1 MTSFD
6 DFITLFTTIG
16 LIFLYAAIPAAVIVF
31 ILVRRVLRKRFSAL
45 TKGCAALYFCK
56 TDTPE
61 PTEITLSEE
70 PFLFDTGVFENIK
83 YGKIAASDEEVA
95 AAAERAGISYLL
107 DEKSCEHLTAA
118 ERRLVAAA
126 RAILTEPRKINVGRG
141 LDGVDLL
148 TVRGIE
154 LI

>member
-6 DFITLFTTIG
+6 DFIVGLTSVG
-16 LIFLYAAIPAAVIVF
+16 LIFLYVGISAAVLVF
-31 ILVRRVLRKRFSAL
+31 FVVRRVLRKRFSAL
-45 TKGCAALYFCK
+45 TKDCDPLTFEK

-61 PTEITLSEE
+61 PVEITLSET
-70 PFLFDTGVFENIK
+70 PFLFDVSVFENIK

-126 RAILTEPRKINVGRG
+126 RAILAAPRKINVGRG

-148 TVRGIE
+148 TLRGIE
-154 LI
+154 L